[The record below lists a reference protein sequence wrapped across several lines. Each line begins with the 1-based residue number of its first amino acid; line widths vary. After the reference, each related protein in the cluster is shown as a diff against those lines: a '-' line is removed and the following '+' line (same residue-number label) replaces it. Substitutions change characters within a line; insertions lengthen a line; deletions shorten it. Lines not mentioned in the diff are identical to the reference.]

1 MKIVFPDEMKS
12 IDKETIE
19 MGVPSLVLMESASIE
34 VMNVIKE
41 KFGRKILI
49 LCGPGNNGGD
59 GYALARRLTVSGYNV
74 VAYSWKNPKTKDC
87 IHNRDLFADIGGT
100 IKKFDNYNDL
110 ITDIKNSE
118 VVVDGIFGTGFKGTL
133 PGEIIDAF
141 NEINK
146 HECSRVAIDI
156 SSGINGSTGEVNQA
170 AFLADVTVT
179 FGLPK
184 FGHYLQ
190 PGKYYTGELIV
201 KNIGFPEK
209 IINKFA
215 SCECIDSK
223 LANEL
228 LPYRYPWE
236 HKGSYGKVMIVGGN
250 EVYTGAPLM
259 AAQGALISGCG
270 KVITYTPENA
280 RETISNNIP
289 QIIAYGSVKKNL
301 SDNDLPVM
309 KELLKDADALVIGP
323 GIGRELETKKFVLGL
338 LEMVSKLD
346 LSKVLIDADGLLA
359 LKDDM
364 KLLKNLDDTVITP
377 HPGEFSKLTGKE
389 INELINNVKMVRE
402 YAGKWKTTLILKGST
417 SIISDKGKNI
427 RLNIT
432 GNTGLAKGG
441 SGDLLSGTIGA
452 FMAQNMNCYDAASLG
467 SYIMGKAAEIAN
479 VNQRSCTIR
488 DVTAAYS
495 KVFDLLKKTNRG

>member
-1 MKIVFPDEMKS
+1 
-12 IDKETIE
+12 
-19 MGVPSLVLMESASIE
+19 
-34 VMNVIKE
+34 
-41 KFGRKILI
+41 
-49 LCGPGNNGGD
+49 
-59 GYALARRLTVSGYNV
+59 
-74 VAYSWKNPKTKDC
+74 
-87 IHNRDLFADIGGT
+87 
-100 IKKFDNYNDL
+100 
-110 ITDIKNSE
+110 
-118 VVVDGIFGTGFKGTL
+118 
-133 PGEIIDAF
+133 
-141 NEINK
+141 
-146 HECSRVAIDI
+146 
-156 SSGINGSTGEVNQA
+156 
-170 AFLADVTVT
+170 
-179 FGLPK
+179 
-184 FGHYLQ
+184 
-190 PGKYYTGELIV
+190 
-201 KNIGFPEK
+201 
-209 IINKFA
+209 
-215 SCECIDSK
+215 
-223 LANEL
+223 
-228 LPYRYPWE
+228 
-236 HKGSYGKVMIVGGN
+236 
-250 EVYTGAPLM
+250 
-259 AAQGALISGCG
+259 
-270 KVITYTPENA
+270 
-280 RETISNNIP
+280 
-289 QIIAYGSVKKNL
+289 
-301 SDNDLPVM
+301 M
-309 KELLKDADALVIGP
+309 KELLKDVDALVIGP

-402 YAGKWKTTLILKGST
+402 YAGKWKTTLLLKGST

>member
-19 MGVPSLVLMESASIE
+19 MGIPSLVLMESASIE

-41 KFGRKILI
+41 RFGRRILI

-59 GYALARRLTVSGYNV
+59 GYALARRLMVSGYDV
-74 VAYSWKNPKTKDC
+74 VTYSWKNPKTEDC
-87 IHNRDLFADIGGT
+87 IHNHDLFAEIGGT

-110 ITDIKNSE
+110 IADIKNSE

-133 PGEIIDAF
+133 PNEIIDVF
-141 NEINK
+141 NVINR
-146 HECSRVAIDI
+146 HRCRRVAIDI
-156 SSGINGSTGEVNQA
+156 SSGINGKTGEVNQV
-170 AFLADVTVT
+170 AFLADVSVT

-215 SCECIDSK
+215 KCECIDSK
-223 LANEL
+223 LANKL
-228 LPYRYPWE
+228 LPDRFPWG
-236 HKGSYGKVMIVGGN
+236 HKGSYGKVMILGGN

-280 RETISNNIP
+280 REAIRNNLP
-289 QIIAYGSVKKNL
+289 QVIAYGSEKKNL
-301 SDNDLPVM
+301 SDNDLPVI
-309 KELLKDADALVIGP
+309 KELLKDVDVLVIGP
-323 GIGRELETKKFVLGL
+323 GIGRENETKKFVLGL
-338 LEMVSKLD
+338 LKIISKLD
-346 LSKVLIDADGLLA
+346 VSKVLIDADGLFA
-359 LKDDM
+359 IKDDM
-364 KLLKNLDDTVITP
+364 KLLKNIEDTVITP
-377 HPGEFSKLTGKE
+377 HPGEFSVLTGKG
-389 INELINNVKMVRE
+389 ISELINNVGIIRE
-402 YAGKWKTTLILKGST
+402 YASKWETALLLKGST
-417 SIISDKGKNI
+417 SIISDKAKRI

-452 FMAQNMNCYDAASLG
+452 FMAQNINGYDAASLG
-467 SYIMGKAAEIAN
+467 SYTMGKAAEMVN
-479 VNQRSCTIR
+479 VNQRSCTIH
-488 DVTAAYS
+488 DVSGAYS
-495 KVFDLLKKTNRG
+495 KVFDLLKKINDC